1 MLKSGDALA
10 SISTLAGA
18 DYDKRDLETET
29 TVQERKESIAINKSL
44 LALKECF
51 RSETSLFGPGELSLT
66 SICGA
71 P

>member
-1 MLKSGDALA
+1 MLKSRDALA

-51 RSETSLFGPGELSLT
+51 RYDGKRYLRNASSMTTIE
-66 SICGA
+66 
-71 P
+71 